1 MKEVYRQMRPLLG
14 TYVEIGCYADEK
26 QFKVAPAFTAI
37 EKIQNLLSFHNP
49 KSDLSRLNSANGCEI
64 ALDSWSIQVLKL
76 AKAVSVASQGLFN
89 PTLGGE
95 LQHLGYL
102 PKHPTALLETSNS
115 TVRYGTEADIEIKS
129 RKARLRRPVKVVL
142 DGIAKG
148 YAVDRAVQLMKKN
161 GFTAGW
167 VNAGGDIR
175 VFGDLTIPISRRLHD
190 GEIETLGG
198 LKDLAIA
205 TSNVTNAFSKEYP
218 GWIVSDQQY
227 FPEIGTYSVIAKQAW
242 RADALTKVS
251 CLASSNDRAQ
261 IIHQLGGYSV

>member
-1 MKEVYRQMRPLLG
+1 MKEVHRQMRPLLG
-14 TYVEIGCYADEK
+14 TYVEIGCYADDK
-26 QFKVAPAFTAI
+26 HLSLSPAFAVI

-49 KSDLSRLNSANGCEI
+49 ESDLSRLNNACGSEI

-76 AKAVSVASQGLFN
+76 AKAVSIASKGLFN

-95 LQHLGYL
+95 MQHLGYL
-102 PKHPTALLETSNS
+102 PKHPAGFLKKSDLS
-115 TVRYGTEADIEIKS
+115 VRYGTEADIEIKS
-129 RKARLRRPVKVVL
+129 SKARLRRPVKVVL

-175 VFGDLTIPISRRLHD
+175 VFGDLTIPISRRLNN
-190 GEIETLGG
+190 GNIETLGG

-205 TSNVTNAFSKEYP
+205 TSSITNTFSMEYP
-218 GWIVSDQQY
+218 GWILTDQKY
-227 FPEIGTYSVIAKQAW
+227 SPEPGTYSVIARQAW

-251 CLASSNDRAQ
+251 CLSPSSTRMQ
-261 IIHQLGGYSV
+261 VIRQLGGCSV